1 MGIVRSKGEGRPQLV
16 GERVTLRAFRPSDA
30 IEREVIGRD
39 PEIRL
44 MYGVGDDSTLYG
56 VGDDSTP
63 FSPKSAQSWYEGER
77 QHPCS
82 WAIEYR
88 DRLVGATRLNIS
100 HNDRRARFAIGMY
113 STEFT
118 GIGLGTEAAIL
129 VLGYAFTD
137 LQLHRVDL
145 RVIAYNRRAISS
157 YEKVGFSL
165 EGRERETVLVNGEWH
180 DDLIMSI
187 LDWEYRRRYSTG
199 E

>member
-1 MGIVRSKGEGRPQLV
+1 MGTVIFLDMGTRRSEGESRPQLV
-16 GERVTLRAFRPSDA
+16 GERVTLRAFRASDA
-30 IEREVIGRD
+30 IERKAIGPD
-39 PEIRL
+39 PEIRR
-44 MYGVGDDSTLYG
+44 MYGISNDS
-56 VGDDSTP
+56 
-63 FSPKSAQSWYEGER
+63 SPSSPENARAWYKRQR

-88 DRLVGATRLNIS
+88 DRLVGSTRLGVI
-100 HNDRRARFAIGMY
+100 HDERRARFAIGMY
-113 STEFT
+113 SSEFT

-145 RVIAYNRRAISS
+145 RVIAYNRRAIRS
-157 YEKVGFSL
+157 YERVGFSL

-180 DDLIMSI
+180 DDRIMGIIDS
-187 LDWEYRRRYSTG
+187 EYRRRYSTG

>member
-1 MGIVRSKGEGRPQLV
+1 MGTRHSKGESQPQLI
-16 GERVTLRAFRPSDA
+16 GERVTLRAFRASDA
-30 IEREVIGRD
+30 VERKAIGRD
-39 PEIRL
+39 SEIGL
-44 MYGVGDDSTLYG
+44 MYGVGDDSAP
-56 VGDDSTP
+56 ST
-63 FSPKSAQSWYEGER
+63 AENARAWYQRQR

-88 DRLVGATRLNIS
+88 DRLVGATRLNVI
-100 HNDRRARFAIGMY
+100 HHDRRARFSIGMY

-118 GIGLGTEAAIL
+118 GLGLGTEAAIL

-145 RVIAYNRRAISS
+145 RVIAYNRRAIRS

-180 DDLIMSI
+180 DDLIMGI
-187 LDWEYRRRYSTG
+187 LDSEYRQRYTG
-199 E
+199 Q